1 MGTPRGSTTRA
12 VKKAS
17 EEGVSIQELSK
28 ATGKSTDALRSAA
41 SRLNI
46 KLKTDRN
53 RIGWGDLKQRLV
65 NMNTKDYTPKEVA
78 EMLGTS
84 IWTIYSMGARH
95 NCLFK
100 QAPYGS
106 QKGVNYSLYG
116 KTKK

>member
-28 ATGKSTDALRSAA
+28 ATGKSKDALRSAA

-65 NMNTKDYTPKEVA
+65 NMNTKNYTPKEVA

-100 QAPYGS
+100 TAPYGS
-106 QKGVNYSLYG
+106 QKGVSYSIYG
-116 KTKK
+116 KAKK

>member
-1 MGTPRGSTTRA
+1 MGTPRGSTTKA
-12 VKKAS
+12 VKNAS
-17 EEGVSIQELSK
+17 ENGVSIEETSK
-28 ATGKSTDALRSAA
+28 ITGKSMDALRSAA

-53 RIGWGDLKQRLV
+53 RIGWGNLKQQLV
-65 NMNTKDYTPKEVA
+65 SMDTKSYTAREVA

-84 IWTIYSMGARH
+84 IYTIYSMGARH

-100 QAPYGS
+100 TAPYGS
-106 QKGVNYSLYG
+106 QKGVNYSIYG